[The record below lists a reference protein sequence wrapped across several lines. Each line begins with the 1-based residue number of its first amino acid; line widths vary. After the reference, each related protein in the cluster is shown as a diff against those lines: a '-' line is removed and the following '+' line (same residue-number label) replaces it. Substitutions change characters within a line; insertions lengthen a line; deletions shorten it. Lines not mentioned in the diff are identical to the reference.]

1 LLNKT
6 NFPPFL
12 NIRLATL
19 DLINAE
25 IQIWQ
30 DQMQLLGR
38 ISLQNHQK
46 QLSELLAVYLMR
58 NKLDT
63 PLPLFS
69 VCIILVCFADKI
81 SAPFNRQ

>member
-1 LLNKT
+1 MRKDKYGET
-6 NFPPFL
+6 NSTFL
-12 NIRLATL
+12 
-19 DLINAE
+19 
-25 IQIWQ
+25 Q
-30 DQMQLLGR
+30 

-69 VCIILVCFADKI
+69 VRIISVGFADKI
-81 SAPFNRQ
+81 STPFNHQWTCRSVDSSYSLLNYRV